1 MKSVIFIAIIV
12 LFSANL
18 TFAQDSGDFNLSD
31 SDLTNDIHTSKALID
46 DRKTVK
52 AIQVSNLKVEK
63 IVFNLK
69 MLIQNRSR
77 SVAFN
82 NTLSSYKPLE
92 FGLGK
97 NFNLKYGT
105 NGKLK
110 DDKEKVIEQLF
121 NEN

>member
-1 MKSVIFIAIIV
+1 MKSVVFIAIIV

-18 TFAQDSGDFNLSD
+18 TFAQDSGEINLNS
-31 SDLTNDIHTSKALID
+31 SHLTNDIHTSKALID

-52 AIQVSNLKVEK
+52 AIRVSKLKVEK

-69 MLIQNRSR
+69 MLIQNRSK

-82 NTLSSYKPLE
+82 NKLSSYKPLE

-97 NFNLKYGT
+97 NFNLKDGI

-110 DDKEKVIEQLF
+110 DDKEKVIDQLF